1 MLSMIYQVL
10 NGDALAYSF
19 PAAGINGDVIVC
31 REGLIDGDLEGGD
44 LPGFWR
50 TRAAFMG
57 LPDDEYHRMVVA
69 EFEKILA
76 APEGT
81 EFNLW
86 FEFDLFCQ
94 VNMWFVL
101 SLLAGMAVEKK
112 VYVVYTSW
120 LSREDKH
127 FWNGFGPATTEQLM
141 EAFDNRILLSGADI
155 RFGHD
160 LWAAY
165 KNADLAELRRLSHFG
180 TAAFPYVQEVVEAHI
195 DRFPENGQTGRPERV
210 LAAIMKN
217 GLTDFKIVFREFWN
231 SESIYGFGD
240 LQLMPLYKKV
250 LVEGG

>member
-1 MLSMIYQVL
+1 MLSMIYHVL
-10 NGDALAYSF
+10 NGDSLAYSF
-19 PAAGINGDVIVC
+19 PAAGIRGEVIVD
-31 REGLIDGDLEGGD
+31 REGLIDGDLEGDD
-44 LPGFWR
+44 LSGFWH
-50 TRAAFMG
+50 TRAGYMG
-57 LPDDEYHRMVVA
+57 LPGDEYHRMVVA

-76 APEGT
+76 APAGA

-101 SLLAGMAVEKK
+101 SLLAEMDVDKK

-127 FWNGFGPATTEQLM
+127 FWNGFGPAETEQLK
-141 EAFDNRILLSGADI
+141 EAFDHRILLRAADI
-155 RFGHD
+155 QFGRD
-160 LWAAY
+160 LWVAY
-165 KNADLAELRRLSHFG
+165 KNGDLAELRRLSQCG

-195 DRFPENGQTGRPERV
+195 DRFPEDGQTGRPERV

-250 LVEGG
+250 LVDGV

>member
-1 MLSMIYQVL
+1 MVYHVL
-10 NGDALAYSF
+10 NGDSLAYSF
-19 PAAGINGDVIVC
+19 PAASINGEVIVD
-31 REGLIDGDLEGGD
+31 REGLIDGGLEGDD
-44 LPGFWR
+44 LLSFWH
-50 TRAAFMG
+50 TRADSMG

-69 EFEKILA
+69 EFEKIRA
-76 APEGT
+76 APAGA

-101 SLLAGMAVEKK
+101 SLLAGLDAEKK

-120 LSREDKH
+120 LTKEDKH
-127 FWNGFGPATTEQLM
+127 FWNGFGPATTAQLI
-141 EAFDNRILLSGADI
+141 EAFDNRTLLSEADI
-155 RFGHD
+155 QFGRD

-165 KNADLAELRRLSHFG
+165 KNGDLAELRRLSKHQ
-180 TAAFPYVQEVVEAHI
+180 AACYPHLEEVIEAHI

-231 SESIYGFGD
+231 KESIYGFGD

-250 LVEGG
+250 LVDGV

>member
-1 MLSMIYQVL
+1 MIYHVL
-10 NGDALAYSF
+10 NGDSLAYSF
-19 PAAGINGDVIVC
+19 PAAAITGEVIVD
-31 REGLIDGDLEGGD
+31 REGLIDGDLGGDD
-44 LPGFWR
+44 LPGFWHS
-50 TRAAFMG
+50 RAAFMG
-57 LPDDEYHRMVVA
+57 LPEDEYRRMVVA

-76 APEGT
+76 APPGA

-127 FWNGFGPATTEQLM
+127 FWNGFGPATTAQIK
-141 EAFDNRILLSGADI
+141 EAFDNRILLTAADLQYG
-155 RFGHD
+155 RD

-165 KNADLAELRRLSHFG
+165 KNGDLAALRRLSQSRTG
-180 TAAFPYVQEVVEAHI
+180 AFPYVQEVIEAHI
-195 DRFPENGQTGRPERV
+195 ERFPANGQRGRPERV
-210 LAAIMKN
+210 LAAIMQN
-217 GLTDFKIVFREFWN
+217 GQTDFKIVFREFWN
-231 SESIYGFGD
+231 CESIYGFGD

-250 LVEGG
+250 LMEGV

>member
-1 MLSMIYQVL
+1 MIYHVL
-10 NGDALAYSF
+10 NGDSLAYSF
-19 PAAGINGDVIVC
+19 PATAIRGEVIVD
-31 REGLIDGDLEGGD
+31 REGLIDGDLEGDD
-44 LPGFWR
+44 LPAFWR

-57 LPDDEYHRMVVA
+57 LPDDEYHRMVVS

-76 APEGT
+76 APAGA

-86 FEFDLFCQ
+86 FEYDLFCQ

-101 SLLAGMAVEKK
+101 SLLAGMATEKK
-112 VYVVYTSW
+112 VYLVYTSW
-120 LSREDKH
+120 LSKEDKH

-141 EAFDNRILLSGADI
+141 EAFNNRILLSEADLQ
-155 RFGHD
+155 FGGD

-165 KNADLAELRRLSHFG
+165 KHTDLAALGRLSHLG

-231 SESIYGFGD
+231 RESIYGFGD

-250 LVEGG
+250 LVEVA